1 LALEQFRN
9 RIVGSMFG
17 AKGAQVGVTIEQLL
31 AAEAKKK

>member
-1 LALEQFRN
+1 
-9 RIVGSMFG
+9 MFG